1 MSNRPSSIGGRLAR
15 LGFADPARAARLMS
29 DPALA
34 GLFDPLDDVF
44 EDGLLVDLAG
54 APDPDLAL
62 LGLLRLMEALRAL
75 GSRDPDDPE
84 VAEADV
90 GHLLQSV
97 RVGGPVRDRLV
108 AVLGSSV
115 ALGDHLARHPAH
127 WPALT
132 SDRAAQP
139 DELRTAL
146 LSAVG
151 ADPSAAVPVAV
162 EGGRPA
168 YDRLRVAYR
177 RSLLAVAGRDLASG
191 NPSAHMPE
199 VGRELA
205 DLAAAALEAALAIA
219 RAELDPGAARCRI
232 AIIGMGKCGG
242 RELNYVSDVD
252 VIFVAEPAEPA
263 EPVAEQEAEQD
274 DARLG
279 DLEEPAR
286 GQVERDALATAHQL
300 AAGVM
305 RACSAATPEG
315 TLWPVDANLRPEG
328 RDGPLVRTL
337 ASHLAYYERW
347 AKTWEFQ
354 ALLKARPVAGDTA
367 LGAAYAEGIAPLVWT
382 AAERSNFVEDVQAM
396 RRRVEENVPPDE
408 VERQLKLGRGGLRDV
423 EFSVQLLQLVH
434 GRVDEEVRSPSTLA
448 GLQALADGGYVGR
461 DDAQAMAAAY
471 RLLRTLEH
479 RVQLYRLRRTHLM
492 PTADADLRRLGRQ
505 LGHRADPARS
515 VVAQWQVQAREVRRL
530 HERLFYRPLLVAA
543 SRLSPDEVRMTPD
556 AARSRLQALGYRDP
570 SSALRNLAALTDGVS
585 RRSAIQRQLL
595 PVMLGWFADEAD
607 PDAGLLAFR
616 RVSDELGATHWYL
629 KMLRDEGS
637 AAERLAHV
645 LARGRFVADL
655 LERAPDTVQVLGH
668 DSGLDPRTAEAL
680 RTEIVAVVGR
690 HDDPVKAVAGARA
703 VRRRELIRIATA
715 DLLGRLD
722 LDDVERSLTSVAAAL
737 LEGVLTVASRVVEE
751 QLGAPLP
758 TRLLVV
764 GMGRFGGRELG
775 YGSDADVMFVHDPL
789 DGVDEAVAQE
799 AALAVVGELRRLIGG
814 PGPDPALE
822 LDADL
827 RPEGKQGALVRSL
840 ASYAGYYERW
850 SLVWESQAL
859 LRATPLAGDGE
870 LADRFRALIDP
881 VRWPQGGLSE
891 VDVREIRR
899 VKARVES
906 ERLPRGGDPGTHL
919 KLGRGGMADVEWTVQ
934 LLQLRHAHVITG
946 LRHTGT
952 MTALRVAHENG
963 LVDVEDAEVLA
974 QSWTLAS
981 RLRNAAVL
989 WRGRPVDALP
999 SDLRDLAGV
1008 ARIVGYPAGSGAA
1021 LVDDYRRSARRARS
1035 VVERLFYE

>member
-1 MSNRPSSIGGRLAR
+1 VSTRPSSIGGQLAR
-15 LGFADPARAARLMS
+15 LGFADPARAERLMA

-44 EDGLLVDLAG
+44 EDGLLVDLAN

-62 LGLLRLMEALRAL
+62 LGLLRLMESLRAL
-75 GSRDPDDPE
+75 AAKDPDDPD

-97 RVGGPVRDRLV
+97 RVGGPVRDRLI

-132 SDRAAQP
+132 SDQSADAQALRAS
-139 DELRTAL
+139 L
-146 LSAVG
+146 LQAVG
-151 ADPSAAVPVAV
+151 ADPSADEPVAA

-177 RSLLAVAGRDLASG
+177 YRLLAIAGRDLASG
-191 NPSAHMPE
+191 SPAANTADVS
-199 VGRELA
+199 RELA
-205 DLAAAALEAALAIA
+205 DLAAAALESALAIA
-219 RAELDPGAARCRI
+219 RAELAPGAAGCRI
-232 AIIGMGKCGG
+232 AVIGMGKCGG

-252 VIFVAEPAEPA
+252 VIFVAEPVEDLAGLDE
-263 EPVAEQEAEQD
+263 VARAQA
-274 DARLG
+274 
-279 DLEEPAR
+279 
-286 GQVERDALATAHQL
+286 ERDALATASQL
-300 AAGVM
+300 AAGIM
-305 RACSAATPEG
+305 RACSMSTPEG

-337 ASHLAYYERW
+337 ASHLAYYGRW

-354 ALLKARPVAGDTA
+354 ALLKARPVAGDRE
-367 LGAAYAEGIAPLVWT
+367 LGQAYAEGIAPLVWT
-382 AAERSNFVEDVQAM
+382 AAARDHFVEDVQAM
-396 RRRVEENVPPDE
+396 RRRVEEHVPPDE
-408 VERQLKLGRGGLRDV
+408 AERQLKLGRGGLRDV

-434 GRVDEEVRSPSTLA
+434 GRVDEQVRSPSTLDA
-448 GLQALADGGYVGR
+448 LRALAERGYVGR

-492 PTADADLRRLGRQ
+492 PTTEPDLRRLGRQ

-543 SRLSPDEVRMTPD
+543 SRLSPDEVRMTPE

-585 RRSAIQRQLL
+585 RRSSIQRQLL

-616 RVSDELGATHWYL
+616 RVSDELGTTHWYL
-629 KMLRDEGS
+629 KMLRDEGY

-645 LARGRFVADL
+645 LARGRFVAEL

-668 DSGLDPRTAEAL
+668 DSGLDPRTADAL
-680 RTEIVAVVGR
+680 RTEMVAAVSR
-690 HDDPVKAVAGARA
+690 HDDPAKAVAGARA

-715 DLLGRLD
+715 DLLGRLE
-722 LDDVERSLTSVAAAL
+722 LDDVERSLTNVAAAL
-737 LEGVLTVASRVVEE
+737 LEGALSVAVRVVEQ
-751 QLGAPLP
+751 QLGGPLP

-789 DGVDEAVAQE
+789 DGADEAAAQG

-827 RPEGKQGALVRSL
+827 RPEGKQGPLVRSL
-840 ASYAGYYERW
+840 ASYAGYYQRW
-850 SLVWESQAL
+850 SLVWEAQAL
-859 LRATPLAGDGE
+859 LRASPLAGDRD
-870 LADRFRALIDP
+870 LADRFLALIDP
-881 VRWPQGGLSE
+881 VRWPEGGLSE
-891 VDVREIRR
+891 ADVREVRR
-899 VKARVES
+899 IKARVES

-934 LLQLRHAHVITG
+934 LLQLRHAHEVPG

-963 LVDVEDAEVLA
+963 LVDVQDAQVLA

-989 WRGRPVDALP
+989 WRGRAVDALP

-1008 ARIVGYPAGSGAA
+1008 ARIVGYPSGSGAL
-1021 LVDDYRRSARRARS
+1021 LVDDYRRSARRART
-1035 VVERLFYE
+1035 VVERVFYE